1 MHPLDIVFW
10 ACLMLG
16 GAYTVVTLLMGG
28 ISHASGH
35 VGHIGD
41 TLHIPHVGDML
52 GHHHAGHIGPAHG
65 GHAHAGSGHATHAD
79 SAHHAAQLST
89 DSQNQTSQ
97 HLEMHV
103 HADGDGFNIFQYLN
117 PMSVAGFL
125 LGFGGSGVASRMLG
139 AHPAAATLYGLAGGG
154 GMWLLAYLVIA
165 KVFGASEGTS
175 HNVREELIG
184 TRAQVTSRIAGS
196 QPGMVAY
203 IVSGARQS
211 LRAVSDDDDPIPVGA
226 AVRIRR
232 IESNTARVTR
242 ID

>member
-1 MHPLDIVFW
+1 
-10 ACLMLG
+10 MLG

-52 GHHHAGHIGPAHG
+52 GHHHVGHIGPAHG
-65 GHAHAGSGHATHAD
+65 GHSGHTTHAD
-79 SAHHAAQLST
+79 SGHHTGHGNSDAQIAAR
-89 DSQNQTSQ
+89 Q
-97 HLEMHV
+97 HVELHV
-103 HADGDGFNIFQYLN
+103 HGEGDGFNIFQYLN

-139 AHPAAATLYGLAGGG
+139 AHPTTATLCGLAGGG
-154 GMWLLAYLVIA
+154 GLWLLAYLVITR
-165 KVFGASEGTS
+165 VFGASEGTS
-175 HNVREELIG
+175 HNKREELIG
-184 TRAQVTSRIAGS
+184 TRAQVTALIAGS

-203 IVSGARQS
+203 VVSGSRQS

-242 ID
+242 VD